1 MKIMNRFFYT
11 SVLFLLSNHLAFA
24 QCGYHPPKNQA
35 TENIRQRS
43 SVIIQQGIK
52 NFKKLATI
60 SKSHAKNFATSYYQ
74 GKVKKAKL
82 VKEEDT
88 LVWMIEVKGNEGQ
101 KELFID
107 PANGAFL
114 GYGLTK

>member
-1 MKIMNRFFYT
+1 MNIFLFF
-11 SVLFLLSNHLAFA
+11 SILFIFSNNFVYA
-24 QCGYHPPKNQA
+24 QCGLHTQQNQA

-52 NFKKLATI
+52 NFKKLTTI
-60 SKSHAKNFATSYYQ
+60 SKKHAKSFAVSHYQ

-88 LVWMIEVKGNEGQ
+88 LVWMIEVKGNQGQ

>member
-1 MKIMNRFFYT
+1 MNIFLFF
-11 SVLFLLSNHLAFA
+11 SILFIFSNSPVYA
-24 QCGYHPPKNQA
+24 QCGLHRPQNQA
-35 TENIRQRS
+35 TENMRQRS
-43 SVIIQQGIK
+43 SVVLENGIT
-52 NFKKLATI
+52 NFKNLATI
-60 SKSHAKNFATSYYQ
+60 SKKHAKNFATSHYQ

-82 VKEEDT
+82 IKENDT
-88 LVWMIEVKGNEGQ
+88 VVWMIEVKGNQGQ

>member
-1 MKIMNRFFYT
+1 MNIFLFF
-11 SVLFLLSNHLAFA
+11 SILFFLSNNSVYA
-24 QCGYHPPKNQA
+24 QCGLHRAQNQA
-35 TENIRQRS
+35 AENIRQRS
-43 SVIIQQGIK
+43 SVILQNGIK

-60 SKSHAKNFATSYYQ
+60 SKKHAKNFAMSHYQ

-82 VKEEDT
+82 VKEDDT
-88 LVWMIEVKGNEGQ
+88 LVWMIEVKGAQGQ

>member
-1 MKIMNRFFYT
+1 M
-11 SVLFLLSNHLAFA
+11 LFSILFVISTNLAFA
-24 QCGYHPPKNQA
+24 QCGYHPFQNQA

-43 SVIIQQGIK
+43 SVIIQQGIQ
-52 NFKKLATI
+52 NFKKLATL
-60 SKSHAKNFATSYYQ
+60 SKKHAKNFATSYYQ

-82 VKEEDT
+82 VKEQDT
-88 LVWMIEVKGNEGQ
+88 LVWMIEIKGNQGQ

>member
-1 MKIMNRFFYT
+1 MNIFLFF
-11 SVLFLLSNHLAFA
+11 SILFILSNNPVYA
-24 QCGYHPPKNQA
+24 QCGYRPKSQA
-35 TENIRQRS
+35 TENIKQRS
-43 SVIIQQGIK
+43 SVVLQNGIK
-52 NFKKLATI
+52 NFKNLATI
-60 SKSHAKNFATSYYQ
+60 SKKHAKKFAMSHYQ

-82 VKEEDT
+82 VKQENT
-88 LVWMIEVKGNEGQ
+88 LVWMIEVKGNQGQ

>member
-1 MKIMNRFFYT
+1 MNKFLFF
-11 SVLFLLSNHLAFA
+11 SVLFLFSNNLVFA
-24 QCGYHPPKNQA
+24 QCGYHPRQNQA

-43 SVIIQQGIK
+43 SVIVQQGIK

-60 SKSHAKNFATSYYQ
+60 SKRHAKNFATSHYQ

-82 VKEEDT
+82 VQEEDT
-88 LVWMIEVKGNEGQ
+88 LVWMIEIKGPQGQ

>member
-1 MKIMNRFFYT
+1 MHQFLFF
-11 SVLFLLSNHLAFA
+11 SILFFLSSNPIFA
-24 QCGYHPPKNQA
+24 QCGYHPPQNQA
-35 TENIRQRS
+35 PQNIRQRS

-52 NFKKLATI
+52 NFKNLTTI
-60 SKSHAKNFATSYYQ
+60 SKEHANRFAMSHYE

-82 VKEEDT
+82 IKEEDT
-88 LVWMIEVKGNEGQ
+88 LVWMIEVKGNQGQ

>member
-1 MKIMNRFFYT
+1 MNKFLFF
-11 SVLFLLSNHLAFA
+11 SILFLFSNNLVFA
-24 QCGYHPPKNQA
+24 QCGYHARQNQA

-60 SKSHAKNFATSYYQ
+60 SKRHAKNFAISHYQ

-88 LVWMIEVKGNEGQ
+88 LVWMIEIKGNQGQ

>member
-1 MKIMNRFFYT
+1 MNIFLFF
-11 SVLFLLSNHLAFA
+11 SILFIFSTNLAFA
-24 QCGYHPPKNQA
+24 QCGYHPPANQA

-43 SVIIQQGIK
+43 SVIIQDGIK

-60 SKSHAKNFATSYYQ
+60 SKKHAKNFAISHYQ

-82 VKEEDT
+82 LKEEDT
-88 LVWMIEVKGNEGQ
+88 LVWMIEVKGNQGQ

-107 PANGAFL
+107 PSNGAFL

>member
-1 MKIMNRFFYT
+1 MNIFLFF
-11 SVLFLLSNHLAFA
+11 SILFILSNSPVYA
-24 QCGYHPPKNQA
+24 QCGLHRAQNQA

-43 SVIIQQGIK
+43 SVIVQQEIK
-52 NFKKLATI
+52 NFNKLATI
-60 SKSHAKNFATSYYQ
+60 SKGHAKKFAISHYQ

-88 LVWMIEVKGNEGQ
+88 LVWKIEVKGNQGQ

>member
-1 MKIMNRFFYT
+1 MNIFLLF
-11 SVLFLLSNHLAFA
+11 SILFLTSTNLTFA
-24 QCGYHPPKNQA
+24 QCGLHRQQNQA
-35 TENIRQRS
+35 AENIRQRS
-43 SVIIQQGIK
+43 SVIIQQEIK

-60 SKSHAKNFATSYYQ
+60 SKKHAKNFAISHYE
-74 GKVKKAKL
+74 GKVKDAKL

-88 LVWMIEVKGNEGQ
+88 LVWKIEVKGNQGQ

-107 PANGAFL
+107 PANGEFL

>member
-1 MKIMNRFFYT
+1 MNIFLFF
-11 SVLFLLSNHLAFA
+11 SILFIFSNCPVFA
-24 QCGYHPPKNQA
+24 QCGLHRPQNQS

-43 SVIIQQGIK
+43 SVIIQNGIK

-60 SKSHAKNFATSYYQ
+60 SKEHAKNFAISHYQ

-82 VKEEDT
+82 IKEEDT
-88 LVWMIEVKGNEGQ
+88 LVWMIEVKGSQGQ

>member
-1 MKIMNRFFYT
+1 MHQL
-11 SVLFLLSNHLAFA
+11 LFLLVLFMLSSNLSFA
-24 QCGYHPPKNQA
+24 QCGYHPPQDQ
-35 TENIRQRS
+35 TSENIRQRS
-43 SVIIQQGIK
+43 SLIIQQGIK
-52 NFKKLATI
+52 NFKKLAVI
-60 SKSHAKNFATSYYQ
+60 SKKHAKNFAISHYQ

-82 VKEEDT
+82 IQEEDT
-88 LVWMIEVKGNEGQ
+88 LVWMIEVKGNQGQ

>member
-1 MKIMNRFFYT
+1 MNIFLFF
-11 SVLFLLSNHLAFA
+11 SILFIFSNSLAYA
-24 QCGYHPPKNQA
+24 QCGLHRQNQA

-52 NFKKLATI
+52 NFKNLATI
-60 SKSHAKNFATSYYQ
+60 SKGHAKKFATSHYQ

-82 VKEEDT
+82 VKEADT
-88 LVWMIEVKGNEGQ
+88 LVWMIEIKGNQGQ

-107 PANGAFL
+107 PANGEFL